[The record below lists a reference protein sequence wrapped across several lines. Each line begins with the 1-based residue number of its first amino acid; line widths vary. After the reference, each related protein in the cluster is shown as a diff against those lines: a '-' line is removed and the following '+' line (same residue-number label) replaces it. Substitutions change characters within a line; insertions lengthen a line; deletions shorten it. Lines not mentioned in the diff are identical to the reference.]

1 MKQGYSPTFTNE
13 TFSLVHDLDPNQV
26 PILHGSK
33 TAHQNAW
40 RVTIQL
46 YQDTSHVDLAHTK
59 GHTADLETSR
69 TLLNCMI
76 SENAKWTTI
85 DLTDFYL
92 GTPLPHPEY
101 ISIPISMTQISPRW
115 NLKRGTT
122 NLASLALTA
131 QCLIPGKNA
140 STVSHPQQS
149 VPSIAKTKGALIDN
163 QRVPELL
170 KCDATNLLALKKGYN
185 RLRRLNGSLACI
197 SRRFNGSLT
206 RISRRL
212 KWLARSHIATAQ

>member
-1 MKQGYSPTFTNE
+1 MDDNRFNRLLSRNTAPAPRIYSHP
-13 TFSLVHDLDPNQV
+13 DLNDP
-26 PILHGSK
+26 
-33 TAHQNAW
+33 
-40 RVTIQL
+40 
-46 YQDTSHVDLAHTK
+46 
-59 GHTADLETSR
+59 
-69 TLLNCMI
+69 
-76 SENAKWTTI
+76 
-85 DLTDFYL
+85 
-92 GTPLPHPEY
+92 
-101 ISIPISMTQISPRW
+101 ISPRW

-131 QCLIPGKNA
+131 QCLMPGKNA

-149 VPSIAKTKGALIDN
+149 VPSRAKTKGTLIDN

-197 SRRFNGSLT
+197 SRRLNGSLA

-212 KWLARSHIATAQ
+212 KWLARSHIASAQ